1 MFAGLESPP
10 SVIYSSASASIYTD
24 PSVVKLSFAAD
35 GLAPPCFTHVSQSIW
50 FRIFSYTG

>member
-35 GLAPPCFTHVSQSIW
+35 GLAPPCFTHDSQSIW
-50 FRIFSYTG
+50 LRIFSYTG